1 MILRYDYRNKTATIE
16 SFAGRRWT
24 VPLGY
29 STIQVKDGT
38 GLFDFGTLLLYR
50 KVNPS
55 LLTED
60 VIIARAVIEGWP
72 DFEEKPSLLSV
83 LDEFINKRNE
93 DRSIA
98 FEAALREVYGIV
110 DGSLISKAIASG
122 KLVAH
127 KDVITHRKVV
137 DLINYLMDCMPGL
150 AMITFPSPKTAI
162 AAARAAQRHNFK
174 KVAKLNEMTKG
185 MGSFHIFTAFRVASF
200 LEKAAD
206 RRVSVRPY
214 THQFYPRIGDI
225 CGVTL
230 PRPN

>member
-29 STIQVKDGT
+29 SNIQVKGKSH
-38 GLFDFGTLLLYR
+38 LFDFGTLLLYR

-60 VIIARAVIEGWP
+60 VIVARAVIEGWP
-72 DFEEKPSLLSV
+72 DFEEKPALLSV
-83 LDEFINKRNE
+83 LDEFINRRNE
-93 DRSIA
+93 GKAIA
-98 FEAALREVYGIV
+98 FETALREVYGIV
-110 DGSLISKAIASG
+110 DGSLISRAVASG

-127 KDVITHRKVV
+127 KDVIIHRKVV

-150 AMITFPSPKTAI
+150 AMITFPSPKSAV
-162 AAARAAQRHNFK
+162 AAARSAQRHNF

-185 MGSFHIFTAFRVASF
+185 MESFHIFTAFRVASF

-206 RRVSVRPY
+206 RRVAARL
-214 THQFYPRIGDI
+214 HKHRFGPRIGVI

-230 PRPN
+230 PRPD

>member
-29 STIQVKDGT
+29 SNIQVKGKSY
-38 GLFDFGTLLLYR
+38 LFDFGTLLLYR

-72 DFEEKPSLLSV
+72 DFEEKPALLSV
-83 LDEFINKRNE
+83 LDEFINRRNE
-93 DRSIA
+93 GKAIA

-110 DGSLISKAIASG
+110 DGSLISRAVASG
-122 KLVAH
+122 KLAAH
-127 KDVITHRKVV
+127 KDVILHRKVV
-137 DLINYLMDCMPGL
+137 DLINYLMDCMSGL
-150 AMITFPSPKTAI
+150 AMITFPSPKSAV
-162 AAARAAQRHNFK
+162 AAARSAQRHNF

-185 MGSFHIFTAFRVASF
+185 MESFHIFTAFRVGSF

-206 RRVSVRPY
+206 RRVAARL
-214 THQFYPRIGDI
+214 HKHRFGPRIGDI

-230 PRPN
+230 PRPD

>member
-1 MILRYDYRNKTATIE
+1 MIIRYDYRNKTATIE

-29 STIQVKDGT
+29 SNIQVKGMSH
-38 GLFDFGTLLLYR
+38 LFDFGTLILYR
-50 KVNPS
+50 RVNPS

-60 VIIARAVIEGWP
+60 VIVARAVINGWP
-72 DFEEKPSLLSV
+72 DFEEKSALLNV
-83 LDEFINKRNE
+83 LDEFIKNRNE
-93 DRSIA
+93 GKAIA

-110 DGSLISKAIASG
+110 DGSLISRAVASG

-127 KDVITHRKVV
+127 KDVILHRKVV
-137 DLINYLMDCMPGL
+137 DLINYMMGCMPGL
-150 AMITFPSPKTAI
+150 AMITFPSPKSAV
-162 AAARAAQRHNFK
+162 AAARSAQRYNF

-185 MGSFHIFTAFRVASF
+185 MESFHIFTAFRVASF

-206 RRVSVRPY
+206 RRVAARL
-214 THQFYPRIGDI
+214 HKHRFDPRIGDI

-230 PRPN
+230 PRPD

>member
-1 MILRYDYRNKTATIE
+1 MILRYDYSNKTATIE

-29 STIQVKDGT
+29 SSIQVKGKSY
-38 GLFDFGTLLLYR
+38 LFDFGTLLLYR
-50 KVNPS
+50 RVNPS

-60 VIIARAVIEGWP
+60 VIVARAVINGWP
-72 DFEEKPSLLSV
+72 DFEEKSALLSV
-83 LDEFINKRNE
+83 LDEFIKNRNE
-93 DRSIA
+93 GKAIA

-110 DGSLISKAIASG
+110 DGSLISRAVASG

-127 KDVITHRKVV
+127 KDVILHRKVV

-150 AMITFPSPKTAI
+150 AMITFPSPKSAV
-162 AAARAAQRHNFK
+162 AAARSAQRHNF

-185 MGSFHIFTAFRVASF
+185 MESFHIFTAFRVASF

-206 RRVSVRPY
+206 RRVAARLHKHRFG
-214 THQFYPRIGDI
+214 TRIGEI

>member
-16 SFAGRRWT
+16 SFAGSRWA

-29 STIQVKDGT
+29 SNIQVKGKSH
-38 GLFDFGTLLLYR
+38 LFDFGTLLLYR

-60 VIIARAVIEGWP
+60 VIVARAVIEGWP
-72 DFEEKPSLLSV
+72 DFEEKPALLSV
-83 LDEFINKRNE
+83 LDEFINRRNE
-93 DRSIA
+93 GKAIA

-110 DGSLISKAIASG
+110 DGSLISRAVASG
-122 KLVAH
+122 KLAAH
-127 KDVITHRKVV
+127 KDVILHRKVV

-150 AMITFPSPKTAI
+150 AMITFPSPKSAV
-162 AAARAAQRHNFK
+162 AAARSAQRHNF

-185 MGSFHIFTAFRVASF
+185 MESFHIFTAFRVGSF

-206 RRVSVRPY
+206 RRVAARL
-214 THQFYPRIGDI
+214 HKHRFGPRIGDI

-230 PRPN
+230 PRPD